1 MSVTT
6 VANFATAVAAVSPV
20 SKNVY
25 AVTGYTPNFASG
37 ASSVTITKNGAAFLT
52 VIFEGVSSQFEPVN
66 DANLNGMSVRWV
78 GADGVQHVSDAQAF
92 VNWLAAN

>member
-1 MSVTT
+1 MSVTS
-6 VANFATAVAAVSPV
+6 VANFATAVDQTT
-20 SKNVY
+20 KKGTVY

-37 ASSVTITKNGAAFLT
+37 ASSVTITKTGAAFLT